1 MLSFG
6 KSRGGD
12 AESVIDSF
20 LGQKIVLPQV
30 FLKPAAGEIHFRVY
44 GQVEYE
50 KARKNL
56 LDQSQLAKEPFWSGK
71 LYLRAAEVSRPAGP
85 GMVLEVLHDKQVIG
99 EISEFDS
106 IARNVFKFVPGEA
119 YVARGV
125 IRADL
130 IGNLVH
136 LFVNP
141 QNTIS

>member
-1 MLSFG
+1 MLNFG
-6 KSRGGD
+6 KSRGE
-12 AESVIDSF
+12 AESGIDSF
-20 LGQKIVLPQV
+20 LEQKIVLPQV
-30 FLKPAAGEIHFRVY
+30 FLKPAEGETHLRVY

-56 LDQSQLAKEPFWSGK
+56 LDQSVLAKEPFWSGK
-71 LYLRAAEVSRPAGP
+71 VFLKSVEVSRPTGP
-85 GMVLEVLHDKQVIG
+85 GFVMQVIHDREVIG

-106 IARNVFKFVPGEA
+106 VARTVFKFEPDEA

-136 LFVNP
+136 LFVNTE
-141 QNTIS
+141 NRLA

>member
-1 MLSFG
+1 MLNFG
-6 KSRGGD
+6 KARGE
-12 AESVIDSF
+12 AEIAIDSF
-20 LGQKIVLPQV
+20 LEQKIVLPQI
-30 FLKPAAGEIHFRVY
+30 FLKAADGETHLRVY

-50 KARKNL
+50 KARKHL

-71 LYLRAAEVSRPAGP
+71 LFLRATQVSRAAGP
-85 GMVLEVLHDKQVIG
+85 GMIIEVVHEKQVIG

-106 IARNVFKFVPGEA
+106 IARNVFKFESGEE

-136 LFVNP
+136 LFVNT
-141 QNTIS
+141 NNRI

>member
-1 MLSFG
+1 MLGFG
-6 KSRGGD
+6 KSRGEAETAID
-12 AESVIDSF
+12 AF
-20 LGQKIVLPQV
+20 LEQKIVLPQV
-30 FLKPAAGEIHFRVY
+30 FLKPAEGETHLRVY

-56 LDQSQLAKEPFWSGK
+56 LDQAQLAKEPFWSGK
-71 LYLRAAEVSRPAGP
+71 LFLRATKVSRPTGP
-85 GMVLEVLHDKQVIG
+85 GMILEVVHDNQVIG

-106 IARNVFKFVPGEA
+106 IARNIFKFEPGES

-136 LFVNP
+136 LFVNT
-141 QNTIS
+141 NNRTS

>member
-1 MLSFG
+1 MLNFG
-6 KSRGGD
+6 KSRGD
-12 AESVIDSF
+12 AESAIDSF

-30 FLKPAAGEIHFRVY
+30 FLKPAEGETHLRVY
-44 GQVEYE
+44 GQTEYE

-56 LDQSQLAKEPFWSGK
+56 LDLSVLAKEPFWSGK
-71 LYLRAAEVSRPAGP
+71 VFVRATKVSRPTGP
-85 GMVLEVLHDKQVIG
+85 GMIMEVVHENQVVG

-106 IARNVFKFVPGEA
+106 IARNVFEFVEGEA

-136 LFVNP
+136 LFVNAE
-141 QNTIS
+141 NRVG